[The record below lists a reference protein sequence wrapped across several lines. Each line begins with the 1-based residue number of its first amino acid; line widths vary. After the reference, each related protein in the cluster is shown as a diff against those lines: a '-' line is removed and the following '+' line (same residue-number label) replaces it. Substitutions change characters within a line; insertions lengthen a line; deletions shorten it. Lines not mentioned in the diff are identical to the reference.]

1 MLKSTCHLIARS
13 LACCCS
19 VDVMWFTEQRLN
31 NGKTRAEQK
40 SWRKRRD
47 IWSVREKVVLLQL
60 EIKDMKTLLIVF
72 LIALGVVALMM
83 AGLGLKMLLHKEK
96 EFRRPCANADPL
108 TGRCAHCTCGRK
120 QSSSQQKSQQ
130 REASTV
136 WPVHFFLNHVIC
148 FLA

>member
-1 MLKSTCHLIARS
+1 
-13 LACCCS
+13 
-19 VDVMWFTEQRLN
+19 
-31 NGKTRAEQK
+31 
-40 SWRKRRD
+40 
-47 IWSVREKVVLLQL
+47 
-60 EIKDMKTLLIVF
+60 MKTLLIVF

-120 QSSSQQKSQQ
+120 QSPSPKKSQQ

-136 WPVHFFLNHVIC
+136 
-148 FLA
+148 